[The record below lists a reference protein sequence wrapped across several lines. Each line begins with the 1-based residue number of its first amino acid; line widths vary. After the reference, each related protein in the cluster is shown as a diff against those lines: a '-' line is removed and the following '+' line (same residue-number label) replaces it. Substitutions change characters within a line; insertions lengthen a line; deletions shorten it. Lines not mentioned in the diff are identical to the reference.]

1 MREFVELETSIF
13 DPDFTLNPYPYLAD
27 MYQRDSVIGFASEGM
42 EFLFRFAD
50 CRAVMY
56 AKHFLR
62 GTDDPNCFSR
72 EEDFAKRYIHRARH
86 LENHFAIGVPDLRLK
101 ALVTRMINMIATQAE
116 FASVDKILARLSIPG
131 RLDDYIDEIT
141 TVPLRLFLETAGIPY
156 DESDL
161 QKIHLSGCHFIKGFE
176 AFDDENLIKLM
187 DDGSMVIQ
195 EFVASKLGKIS
206 KDALI
211 YPFIEEAR
219 TSGFS
224 EDNIAISLMTGPM
237 IDMSNTFGITSAFVL
252 RSLITQKTA
261 WQTLQKKPELIW
273 QDNVIQEI
281 FRLDNHVKV
290 LSRQAF
296 DSVDLPGYRF
306 DKGQSV
312 SLFFPGLNRDPKQ
325 WKNPHQLDFGRV
337 FDGKNNLI
345 FGGSVHTCI
354 GVRLSNTFLKY
365 MLSDLLKYMPPNIEV
380 IESEIEV
387 DGSWLAERIITRMPI
402 RIS

>member
-1 MREFVELETSIF
+1 MRKFVELDTSIF
-13 DPDFTLNPYPYLAD
+13 DPDFTLNPYPYLED
-27 MYQRDSVIGFASEGM
+27 MYQQDDVIGFTSEGM
-42 EFLFRFAD
+42 QFIFKFAD

-56 AKHFLR
+56 AKNFQR
-62 GTDDPNCFSR
+62 GTDDPECFAR
-72 EEDFAKRYIHRARH
+72 EEDYARRYIHRARH
-86 LENHFAIGVPDLRLK
+86 LENHFAIGVPNLKLK
-101 ALVTRMINMIATQAE
+101 ALVTRMINAIATQAE
-116 FASVDKILARLSIPG
+116 FASVDSILARLSIPG

-141 TVPLRLFLETAGIPY
+141 TVPLRLFLETAGIPH

-161 QKIHLSGCHFIKGFE
+161 QKIHFSGCQFIKGFE
-176 AFDDENLIKLM
+176 AFNNEKLIRLM
-187 DDGSMVIQ
+187 DDGSKVIQ
-195 EFVASKLGKIS
+195 EFVASKLESIS

-219 TSGFS
+219 ASGFS

-252 RSLITQKTA
+252 RSLITHKTA
-261 WQTLQKKPELIW
+261 WQTLQNNPELIW

-296 DSVDLPGYRF
+296 DGVDLPGYHF
-306 DKGQSV
+306 QKGQSV
-312 SLFFPGLNRDPKQ
+312 SLFFPGLNRDPAQ
-325 WKNPHQLDFGRV
+325 WTTPHQLGFTRV
-337 FDGKNNLI
+337 FDNKNNLI

-365 MLSDLLKYMPPNIEV
+365 MLSDLLKYMPASIEV
-380 IESEIEV
+380 IELEIEV
-387 DGSWLAERIITRMPI
+387 DGSWLAERIITKMPI
-402 RIS
+402 KIG